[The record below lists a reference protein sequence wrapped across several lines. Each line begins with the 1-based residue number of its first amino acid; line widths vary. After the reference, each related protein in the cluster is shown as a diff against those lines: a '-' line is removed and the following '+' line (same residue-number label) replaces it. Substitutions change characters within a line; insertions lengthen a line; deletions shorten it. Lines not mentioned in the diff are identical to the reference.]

1 MFEDPIEQAKQ
12 KLAKEQMQQQLQ
24 LAQQWVINQAAGVP
38 GSMNATIWRRK
49 MREVYVCLLYTSPSP
64 RDS

>member
-38 GSMNATIWRRK
+38 GSMNATK
-49 MREVYVCLLYTSPSP
+49 
-64 RDS
+64 